1 MQGRIKKMPVEE
13 RGILKLI
20 IQKHTEKGQDD
31 TGALYKEW
39 GHETVLSGSK
49 LRAEPKE
56 GTGFKQLVSRN
67 TKLHRTRALIPNT
80 ELTF

>member
-1 MQGRIKKMPVEE
+1 MPVEE
-13 RGILKLI
+13 RGSLKLI

-31 TGALYKEW
+31 TGALYKQW

-67 TKLHRTRALIPNT
+67 MKLHRTRVLIPNT
-80 ELTF
+80 E